1 MKQKSVGKWFGAL
14 ASAAGAYALVF
25 NLFLIGII
33 TAPRAADA
41 FAENYVLCLTA
52 PDGQGHAPD
61 GKSGAVHCP
70 ICIARGTAMGLP
82 PVVVALGARTGIGHA
97 MALPIAPGDP
107 GTKLLLA
114 AQPRGPPTLS

>member
-1 MKQKSVGKWFGAL
+1 MKQKSIGKWLGAL
-14 ASAAGAYALVF
+14 ASAAGAYALVL
-25 NLFLIGII
+25 NLFLFGII
-33 TAPRAADA
+33 SAPRAQDGFADA
-41 FAENYVLCLTA
+41 YVLCLTS

-70 ICIARGTAMGLP
+70 ICIARGTAIGLP
-82 PVVVALGARTGIGHA
+82 PVVAGLGARVGIRHA
-97 MALPIAPGDP
+97 MGVPVAHVAP